1 MCVFITAGPSSKL
14 TMSGPRRQTHQV
26 HAGPAAGPTALPPW
40 AARAARPAHLLS
52 MPVKDSKDLEFRVL
66 GLGVLVL

>member
-1 MCVFITAGPSSKL
+1 MCVFITAEPSSKL

-26 HAGPAAGPTALPPW
+26 HAGPAAGPTAATPW
-40 AARAARPAHLLS
+40 ARVARPAHLLC
-52 MPVKDSKDLEFRVL
+52 MPVKDSKELEFRVW